1 MLWAL
6 GLLKETFKRL
16 CECKLCFQQTPFADT
31 CASRNA
37 VPFAHGAPELRVM
50 GAESGIFRGLSCLPG
65 PPALRPH
72 TTMAQ
77 GEEESRARQPDSL
90 VETRTWAS
98 SKQNTGG
105 AGLPQALGCLHA
117 LAVFPAQSWAG
128 VCPQVPSYIP
138 ASCPQGACG
147 GFLCVPPLPRL
158 SYRDSSTRLKLN
170 TLRRLSNA
178 GHRLACVTGYRER
191 RRRLPC

>member
-77 GEEESRARQPDSL
+77 GEEESRARQRSGNEDLGQLQAKYGRSWL
-90 VETRTWAS
+90 ATGTWVSPHSGCCPSTVPGQVSVHRCRATS
-98 SKQNTGG
+98 Q
-105 AGLPQALGCLHA
+105 LPA
-117 LAVFPAQSWAG
+117 P
-128 VCPQVPSYIP
+128 
-138 ASCPQGACG
+138 
-147 GFLCVPPLPRL
+147 
-158 SYRDSSTRLKLN
+158 
-170 TLRRLSNA
+170 
-178 GHRLACVTGYRER
+178 RER
-191 RRRLPC
+191 VEVSYAFPHCPGFPIVILPPG